1 MTLNDGPAHRKP
13 DPHTLLLRRMERLE
27 KLIHVLRNE
36 PDPHVLHAQ
45 THVMVSIRFG
55 PDQQLSRPVLD
66 IDHCVRGVPEQIQDH
81 LLKLDTVRQNRWEC
95 AVKLRPQNDTVSLKL
110 TPGQRNHLPR
120 SLSQVDRFN
129 DEVFSSK
136 KVAQTCDDFGSAVA
150 VANGTPHGFA
160 SALDIG

>member
-1 MTLNDGPAHRKP
+1 
-13 DPHTLLLRRMERLE
+13 
-27 KLIHVLRNE
+27 
-36 PDPHVLHAQ
+36 
-45 THVMVSIRFG
+45 
-55 PDQQLSRPVLD
+55 
-66 IDHCVRGVPEQIQDH
+66 
-81 LLKLDTVRQNRWEC
+81 LKLDTVRQNRWEC

-160 SALDIG
+160 SALDIGRVRCQHPRARACVGDDTGKRLAH